1 MLLLIIISK
10 SEMKNNEIKN
20 SLLEIAYT
28 ILGKE
33 TVIKIY
39 KNDEKTILNA
49 IVSVSANA
57 ILFVTLIED
66 EFEIEFDDDDINIT
80 FFSSFDYIINCITK
94 YS

>member
-1 MLLLIIISK
+1 M
-10 SEMKNNEIKN
+10 ENNDLKN
-20 SLLEIAYT
+20 SLLEIVDT

-33 TVIKIY
+33 SVDEIY

-49 IVSVSANA
+49 IVSVSSNA

-66 EFEIEFDDDDINIT
+66 EFEIEFDDDDINLS
-80 FFSSFDYIINCITK
+80 FFSSFDYIINCIGK

>member
-1 MLLLIIISK
+1 M
-10 SEMKNNEIKN
+10 MNNEIKN

-80 FFSSFDYIINCITK
+80 FFSSLDYIINCITK